1 MSFIKNAK
9 KLSVVGVASIMA
21 SMGAT
26 ISVSAADWSQASY
39 ADNDPNTVKI
49 VASDENSVTFTN
61 SKFNTDICKAR
72 ITLDKVL
79 KNRADYANI
88 AKMEWTVTYTGVT
101 PELTADK
108 LSGGTY
114 VTNASS
120 VGYGIE
126 SDDYDEDAEK
136 AIWNNDTYTIQDSY
150 EVPDD
155 TPLVEDGELVFMDWS
170 FADIGSQGVQVTV
183 SDLKIYDK
191 DGNEIEQLGYKD
203 WVEGTTEDDSTEAV
217 QEAEAEEEVAEE
229 TEVEDIETDNI
240 KETEKEVEK
249 EEPAS
254 DDIESIPDEENAET
268 GDLSIYVAVGL
279 LAISAVAVGVISKK
293 LK

>member
-9 KLSVVGVASIMA
+9 KLSVVGVASIVA
-21 SMGAT
+21 SMGA
-26 ISVSAADWSQASY
+26 IIPVSAADWSQASY

-136 AIWNNDTYTIQDSY
+136 AIWNNNTYTIQDSY
-150 EVPDD
+150 EVPND

-191 DGNEIEQLGYKD
+191 DGNEIEQLGYKE

-217 QEAEAEEEVAEE
+217 QEAEEEVAEE
-229 TEVEDIETDNI
+229 TEVEDVETDNI

-254 DDIESIPDEENAET
+254 DDIEIIPDEENAET
-268 GDLSIYVAVGL
+268 GNLSIYVAVGL
-279 LAISAVAVGVISKK
+279 LAISVVAVGVISKK